1 MSLKLLLP
9 YRFKKIGWFV
19 LSGSILFILITSFAG
34 YEPAGLNVP
43 VISLFNYGV
52 FTSKELIAIKQVDIS
67 NTLFGVFFI
76 IGAMFVGFSKEKK
89 EDEYIA
95 NLRLSSLIW
104 AVIVNYSLLLLS
116 FIFVYNMAFFSVM
129 VYNMFTILII
139 FIIRFNYLLF
149 KNSKSTTDEK

>member
-1 MSLKLLLP
+1 MAQKLLLP
-9 YRFKKIGWFV
+9 YQFKKIGWV
-19 LSGSILFILITSFAG
+19 LLLGTILLTIVINLSRYDTIQ
-34 YEPAGLNVP
+34 LNVP
-43 VISLFNYGV
+43 VISLFNDGL
-52 FTSKELIAIKQVDIS
+52 FNTKQMVSISHVDIS

-76 IGAMFVGFSKEKK
+76 IGSMFVGFSKEKR

-104 AVIVNYSLLLLS
+104 AVIVNYSLLLLA
-116 FIFVYNMAFFSVM
+116 FIFVYSMSFLSVM

-149 KNSKSTTDEK
+149 KNSKSTIDEK